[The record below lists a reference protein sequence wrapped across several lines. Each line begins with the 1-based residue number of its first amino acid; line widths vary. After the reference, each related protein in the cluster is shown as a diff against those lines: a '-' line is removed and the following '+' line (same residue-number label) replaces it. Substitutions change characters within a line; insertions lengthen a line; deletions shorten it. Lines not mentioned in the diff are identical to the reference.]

1 MRKLLRAFFV
11 PAMVCLSLAT
21 SAQVTLSG
29 TSYSQNFNNIGTD
42 SLPTGFT
49 VRTGA
54 SASAIGAERSLTRTA
69 TAWNNSTGA
78 FKNFASYN
86 NGLASGASAAT
97 QAAATDRA
105 IGVRQTGSFGD
116 GSAAFVFQVAN
127 TTGLSNFT
135 LDFKLQSL
143 DAGSPRTANWQIDY
157 GIGAS
162 PASFTAVTATG
173 TLTTGGG
180 AYDSYPI
187 HVDFG
192 SALDNQ
198 SDVIT
203 IRIVTLAAT
212 TGSGNRPST
221 AIDDFTLGW
230 TSGGGPGTP
239 TLAITPGVLI
249 FPETAT
255 GSTSAAHTYTLT
267 GSDLANDVIV
277 TAAAPFTVS
286 IDDITYSSSLTILQ
300 TDAGLAT
307 GKTIYVKFAPTA
319 ATTYSTSITNA
330 STGATSKVTG
340 VTGTG
345 ISYIHLVSSPFT
357 ETFDAIGS
365 GLPDGVTLRTGATAS
380 TLGAKATFSTTA
392 TSWTATSGG
401 FYNYASG
408 DIGTGEPQSSATDRA
423 VGLRQTGSAGDPGGA
438 FVFQIA
444 NTTGKINFTL
454 DFNLQ
459 SLDANSTRTTTWQV
473 EYALGNDP
481 TSFTVPATTGTLT
494 TGGSSFTNNTIH
506 VNFGSALDNQ
516 PGVITIRVVA
526 LNASTGSGT
535 RPTTGIDDLVLSWE
549 DPSAKTIT
557 LNTTALNFATT
568 AIGSSNTQTYTIVGQ
583 TNLDQPVIIT
593 TAAPYSVST
602 DNITFSNSVAVA
614 PADATNKM
622 IYVKFA
628 PTAAGVFNGS
638 ITNASVGA
646 VTKNISLTGEATDPA
661 ALTFNFNSCTIAGLP
676 GSGWLSINTTGS
688 QKWGCSQFG
697 QNSTNGVSVNGFVS
711 GSGAQTNE
719 SWLISPALQ
728 LNGIVNMPVL
738 SFYSRGEFTGPVL
751 QLYVSTDYDGV
762 SSPATATWT
771 EITNANFPTPPGS
784 ATTTWTFS
792 DNIDL
797 SAYKSAANV
806 YVAFKYTSSP
816 ALNAARWSI
825 DDIAITDQSTLLSV
839 TPTQINFGETATGA
853 NSAAQA
859 VSVRA
864 VGSTD
869 ITLTVPAGFQISTDN
884 INFSSTPVVIDQ
896 ATAAA
901 GTTVFIRFSP
911 TVKKLTIT
919 GSLNISGTGINK
931 NAIALSG
938 SSYPKAETFDV
949 ACYNLAFFGSN
960 DTNNPTPQKITG
972 QIDNIATVMQ
982 HLNMDVIGFEEVSSD
997 SALNELLLK
1006 LPGYAAVTSPRWS
1019 YSFQAPDPDFPPQKI
1034 GFIYNTATMTLTAA
1048 EPPRVLF
1055 EAMYDSVRAGLSTRV
1070 GSNFWASGRLPY
1082 MATFDVNVNGQMK
1095 KVRLVVVHGKSSSDA
1110 ASYNRRLFDAQVLKD
1125 TLDAVYK
1132 NDNVIILGDYN
1143 DRLYGSIYS
1152 GASVSPYNA
1161 FVTDNANYV
1170 PLTRPLDSAGKV
1182 SFIGGSG
1189 LIDHIVIT
1197 HPLRLNYIDSSAA
1210 IEDPRTY
1217 IAGYNDS
1224 TASDHLPVFTRFSF
1238 AASGPLPV
1246 TLLNF
1251 TARPNGNAVLVNWN
1265 TSMEVNNKYFIVER
1279 SADGS
1284 SFTEIGRVA
1293 GAGNSNHEQRY
1304 QFTDVNPLP
1313 GTSYYRLRQVD
1324 FDSQFALS
1332 STATVRFTSES
1343 RARLV
1348 LLPNPVTSYVSLN
1361 INTTGKTYTMRVSG
1375 VDGRVVING
1384 AGAVNQLNQQLNNR
1398 LGGLAPGVYILT
1410 ADNAEEH
1417 YTIKFV
1423 KQ

>member
-1 MRKLLRAFFV
+1 
-11 PAMVCLSLAT
+11 MVCLSIAT

-29 TSYSQNFNNIGTD
+29 TSYSQNFDNIGTD

-54 SASAIGAERSLTRTA
+54 SASAIGTERDLTSA
-69 TAWNNSTGA
+69 VTAWNNSTGA

-105 IGVRQTGSFGD
+105 LGVRQTGGFGD
-116 GSAAFVFQVAN
+116 AGAAFVFQAAS
-127 TTGLSNFT
+127 TTGLSSFS

-143 DAGSPRTANWQIDY
+143 DVNSPRTTTWVVDY
-157 GIGAS
+157 GLGAN
-162 PASFTAVTATG
+162 PASFTAATTVSG
-173 TLTTGGG
+173 TLTTG
-180 AYDSYPI
+180 AASFTNNPI

-192 SALDNQ
+192 TALDNQ
-198 SDVIT
+198 PGIVT
-203 IRIVTLAAT
+203 IRIVALTGS
-212 TGSGNRPST
+212 TGSGNRAT
-221 AIDDFTLGW
+221 TGIDDFTLNW
-230 TSGGGPGTP
+230 TGGGGTVTP
-239 TLAITPGVLI
+239 TLTVDQSSLN
-249 FPETAT
+249 FPETEPGNTA
-255 GSTSAAHTYTLT
+255 GPLQYVLSGA
-267 GSDLANDVIV
+267 DLSGDVTV
-277 TAAAPFTVS
+277 TAPAPFTVS
-286 IDDITYSSSLTILQ
+286 TDNISYSTSLTIPQ
-300 TDAGLAT
+300 ADAGLVT
-307 GKTIYVKFAPTA
+307 GKTIFVQFAPGTAGLYSGNITNTSSGA
-319 ATTYSTSITNA
+319 AT
-330 STGATSKVTG
+330 KVVTG
-340 VTGTG
+340 NGSSV
-345 ISYIHLVSSPFT
+345 SYIHLITPPYT
-357 ETFDAIGS
+357 ETFDGIATN
-365 GLPDGVTLRTGATAS
+365 LPNGVSVRTGATAS
-380 TLGAKATFSTTA
+380 SLGTNAAFVKNATNW
-392 TSWTATSGG
+392 TSTSGG
-401 FYNYASG
+401 FFNYASG

-423 VGLRQTGSAGDPGGA
+423 VGLRQTGSVGDPGGA

-459 SLDANSTRTTTWQV
+459 SLDAASTRTTTWQV

-494 TGGSSFTNNTIH
+494 TGGSSFTNNIIH

-516 PGVITIRVVA
+516 SDVITIRVVA

-557 LNTTALNFATT
+557 LNTTALNFPTT

-614 PADATNKM
+614 PADATNKT

-628 PTAAGVFNGS
+628 PAAAGVFNGS

-646 VTKNISLTGEATDPA
+646 ITKTITLTGEATDPA
-661 ALTFNFNSCTIAGLP
+661 ALTFNFNSCSIAGLP
-676 GSGWLSINTTGS
+676 GSGWLSINTTGT

-719 SWLISPALQ
+719 AWLISPALH

-751 QLYVSTDYDGV
+751 QLYVSTDYDGS

-771 EITNANFPTPPGS
+771 EIANSNFPTPPGS

-806 YVAFKYTSSP
+806 YIAFMYTSSP

-839 TPTQINFGETATGA
+839 TPTQINFDETATGA
-853 NSAAQA
+853 NSAAKG

-869 ITLTVPAGFQISTDN
+869 ITLTVPAGFQISTDS

-901 GTTVFIRFSP
+901 GTRIYIRFSP

-919 GSLNISGTGINK
+919 GSLNVSGTGINK

-1019 YSFQAPDPDFPPQKI
+1019 YSFEAPDPDFPPQKI

-1055 EAMYDSVRAGLSTRV
+1055 EAMYDSVRAGFSTRV

-1238 AASGPLPV
+1238 AAGGPLPV

-1251 TARPNGNAVLVNWN
+1251 TARPHGNAVLVNWN

-1284 SFTEIGRVA
+1284 VFTEIGRLA
-1293 GAGNSNHEQRY
+1293 GAGNSDHEKRY
-1304 QFTDVNPLP
+1304 QFTDVNPLA
-1313 GTSYYRLRQVD
+1313 GISYYRLRQVD
-1324 FDSQFALS
+1324 FDGQFALS

-1384 AGAVNQLNQQLNNR
+1384 TGAVNQLNQQLNNR
-1398 LGGLAPGVYILT
+1398 LGALAPGVYVLT